1 MKAGFALL
9 VDGTLHNLI
18 RKLAFELNR
27 DYRIGFRASL
37 VPPHI
42 SLKQPFLISDVAAVE
57 AYFDSF
63 AAGIRPFDVAL
74 QAVEVHPAAGPTG
87 DLGVVWIKVSDSR
100 TLRGLHTRLNA
111 ELAERFPNTQ
121 ADFDGPAYQFH
132 ATIVAGGQPP
142 DVYRQIAA
150 TLRPPA
156 LPRTCR
162 MREVMMCYFDDDS
175 YALGTYST
183 YKILPL
189 GGKAQN
195 VTR

>member
-9 VDGTLHNLI
+9 VDHTIHNLI
-18 RKLAFELNR
+18 RKLSFELNR
-27 DYRIGFRASL
+27 DYRIGFRGAQ

-42 SLKQPFLISDVAAVE
+42 SLKQPFQVSDVVAVE

-63 AAGIRPFDVAL
+63 AASIRPFDATL
-74 QAVEVHPAAGPTG
+74 QAVEVHPTAGPSG
-87 DLGVVWIKVSDSR
+87 DLGVVWIKVRDSR

-111 ELAERFPNTQ
+111 ELDERFANTQ
-121 ADFDGPAYQFH
+121 ADFDGPDYQFH

-142 DVYRQIAA
+142 DVYHRIATA
-150 TLRPPA
+150 LRSPP

-162 MREVMMCYFDDDS
+162 IREIMMCYFDDDS
-175 YALGTYST
+175 YAPGTYST

-189 GGKAQN
+189 GRK
-195 VTR
+195 T

>member
-9 VDGTLHNLI
+9 VDRPLHNLI

-27 DYRIGFRASL
+27 DFRIGFRAAQ

-42 SLKQPFLISDVAAVE
+42 SLKQPFFVSDVAALE
-57 AYFDSF
+57 TYFDSF
-63 AAGIRPFDVAL
+63 AASIRPF
-74 QAVEVHPAAGPTG
+74 EVTLRAIEIHPSAGPTG
-87 DLGVVWIKVSDSR
+87 DLGVVWIKVSDSP

-111 ELAERFPNTQ
+111 ELAERFANTQ

-132 ATIVAGGQPP
+132 ATIAAGGHPP
-142 DVYRQIAA
+142 DVYRQIAG

-162 MREVMMCYFDDDS
+162 IREIMMCYFNDDS
-175 YALGTYST
+175 YAPGTYST

-189 GGKAQN
+189 GRK
-195 VTR
+195 V